1 MEQWWSIYRACGEPW
16 ENLQYGKRGKR
27 GGEED
32 IVEGGKRNV
41 GGGLT
46 GGQDYNHAG
55 LQTYNSST

>member
-1 MEQWWSIYRACGEPW
+1 MVEYLPSMWRALGKPAVWKEGEERRGRGHSGRW
-16 ENLQYGKRGKR
+16 EEKRG
-27 GGEED
+27 
-32 IVEGGKRNV
+32 